1 MQPHLRSPKC
11 WTKTHRPLMDAPPAG
26 IQSEWMVYA
35 EFALVIKQYN
45 ASIEGVYGDKDYLWS
60 EFYHCDHPVGSNFFY
75 VFHVLE
81 LYILCYLDILRLLS
95 ITVSNRIFAYFAT
108 EIFPHKSSSR
118 YHES

>member
-1 MQPHLRSPKC
+1 MQPHLRVPKC
-11 WTKTHRPLMDAPPAG
+11 WTKTHQPLTDAPPAG
-26 IQSEWMVYA
+26 IQSEWMVKIVYA

-45 ASIEGVYGDKDYLWS
+45 VS
-60 EFYHCDHPVGSNFFY
+60 YHCDHPVGSNFFY

-95 ITVSNRIFAYFAT
+95 ITVSNRISAYFAT
-108 EIFPHKSSSR
+108 EIFPQKSSSR